1 VTLSPVARRRELKLA
16 TGELV
21 HAVGGLE
28 AAGSLVGLGKSQVHR
43 CTSVNDRDNFLNAG
57 DVAELERRSDRPF
70 VTLALAKLAGGVF
83 IRLPESFGDGEELA
97 RRVMELAA
105 GLGEVSS
112 GVADALADGI
122 VQAREAAAIEP
133 SLDEVIEKATEI
145 RALLRVIQGK
155 GEPEAVSYGTA
166 STGAA
171 HRGAHQTGPPRFYQF
186 RRFLSF
192 SRRMPRGGPQAD
204 NRPAPPFH
212 RHPGLDPGSRFRRA
226 LSSGSDFVRPKEARS
241 CPGKPFAIVSTATAP
256 KESSSAAPSSRPTNA
271 APRNWPGES

>member
-1 VTLSPVARRRELKLA
+1 MTLSPVARRRELKLA

-83 IRLPESFGDGEELA
+83 IRLPETFGDGEELA

-155 GEPEAVSYGTA
+155 GEPEAVASGTA

-171 HRGAHQTGPPRFYQF
+171 HRGAHQTGPP
-186 RRFLSF
+186 
-192 SRRMPRGGPQAD
+192 
-204 NRPAPPFH
+204 
-212 RHPGLDPGSRFRRA
+212 
-226 LSSGSDFVRPKEARS
+226 
-241 CPGKPFAIVSTATAP
+241 
-256 KESSSAAPSSRPTNA
+256 
-271 APRNWPGES
+271 